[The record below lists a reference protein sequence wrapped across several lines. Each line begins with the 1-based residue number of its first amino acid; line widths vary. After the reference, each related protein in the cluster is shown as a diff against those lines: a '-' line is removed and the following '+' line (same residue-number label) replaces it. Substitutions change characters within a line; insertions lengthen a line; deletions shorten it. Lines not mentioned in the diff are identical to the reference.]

1 MERKKFDIRTD
12 AKLLLKRNEHLQ
24 KFIEPYSNENRTTY
38 IDYTSTPVIRYKIFD
53 GYDKLVTGFS
63 TKLGGVSRAHLYSLN
78 LSFTR
83 GDDAD
88 NVIENHKRFAKAVGY
103 DIERLVFSNQV
114 HGTNIRV
121 IDSEED
127 AGKGM
132 IKVSDIKEVDG
143 LVTNLPNIPLMTFY
157 ADCVPIYY
165 YDKVNNVIGLV
176 HSGWKGTVSNIA
188 GRMVQTMQE
197 VYNSNPSD
205 IICAIGPSICKSC
218 YEVDDVV
225 IDRVKEG
232 FNEEE
237 YKQIVEEKQDGKY
250 QLDLHLACK
259 INLMNAGILEKN
271 IAMPDLCTCCNNN
284 ILYSHRASNG
294 KRGNLAA
301 VIMLKE

>member
-24 KFIEPYSNENRTTY
+24 KFIEPYNNDNRTTY
-38 IDYTSTPVIRYKIFD
+38 IDYTSTPVIKYKIFD
-53 GYDKLVTGFS
+53 GYENLVTGFS
-63 TKLGGVSRAHLYSLN
+63 TKLGGVSKGHLYSLN
-78 LSFTR
+78 LSFSR
-83 GDDAD
+83 GDDNS

-103 DIERLVFSNQV
+103 DFTRLVFSNQV
-114 HGTNIRV
+114 HKTNIRV
-121 IDSEED
+121 IESDED

-165 YDKVNNVIGLV
+165 YDKVKNVIGLV

-188 GRMVQTMQE
+188 GKMIQTMKD
-197 VYNSNPSD
+197 VYNSETSD
-205 IICAIGPSICKSC
+205 IVCAIGPSICKNC

-225 IDRVKEG
+225 IDKVKESY
-232 FNEEE
+232 NEEE
-237 YKQIVEEKQDGKY
+237 YKMIVEEKQDGKY
-250 QLDLHLACK
+250 LFDLHLACK
-259 INLMNAGILEKN
+259 INLINSGVLEEN
-271 IAMPDLCTCCNNN
+271 IAMTDLCTCCNNN

-301 VIMLKE
+301 VMMLKE

>member
-1 MERKKFDIRTD
+1 
-12 AKLLLKRNEHLQ
+12 
-24 KFIEPYSNENRTTY
+24 
-38 IDYTSTPVIRYKIFD
+38 
-53 GYDKLVTGFS
+53 
-63 TKLGGVSRAHLYSLN
+63 
-78 LSFTR
+78 
-83 GDDAD
+83 
-88 NVIENHKRFAKAVGY
+88 
-103 DIERLVFSNQV
+103 
-114 HGTNIRV
+114 
-121 IDSEED
+121 
-127 AGKGM
+127 M

-197 VYNSNPSD
+197 VYNSNPAD

-225 IDRVKEG
+225 IDKAKES

-259 INLMNAGILEKN
+259 INLMNAGILAEN

>member
-197 VYNSNPSD
+197 VYNSNPAD

-225 IDRVKEG
+225 IDKAKES

-259 INLMNAGILEKN
+259 INLMNAGILAEN

>member
-1 MERKKFDIRTD
+1 MERKRFDIRTD

-24 KFIEPYSNENRTTY
+24 KFIEPYSNDNRTTY
-38 IDYTSTPVIRYKIFD
+38 IDYTSTPVIKYKIFD

-83 GDDAD
+83 GDEAD

-132 IKVSDIKEVDG
+132 IKVSAIKEVDG
-143 LVTNLPNIPLMTFY
+143 LVTNLSNIPLMTFY

-188 GRMVQTMQE
+188 GKMVQTMQE

-205 IICAIGPSICKSC
+205 IVCAIGPSICKNC

-225 IDRVKEG
+225 IDRVKES

-259 INLMNAGILEKN
+259 INLMNAGILEEN

>member
-1 MERKKFDIRTD
+1 MERKRFDIRTD

-24 KFIEPYSNENRTTY
+24 KFIEPYSNDNRTTY
-38 IDYTSTPVIRYKIFD
+38 IDYTSTPVIKYKIFD

-83 GDDAD
+83 GDEAD

-143 LVTNLPNIPLMTFY
+143 LVTNLSNIPLMTFY

-188 GRMVQTMQE
+188 GKMVQTMQE

-205 IICAIGPSICKSC
+205 IVCAIGPSICKNC

-225 IDRVKEG
+225 IDRVKES

-259 INLMNAGILEKN
+259 INLMNAGILEEN

>member
-143 LVTNLPNIPLMTFY
+143 LVTNLHNIPLMTFY

-188 GRMVQTMQE
+188 GKMVQTMQE
-197 VYNSNPSD
+197 VYNSNPAD
-205 IICAIGPSICKSC
+205 IICAIGPSICKNC

-225 IDRVKEG
+225 IDKAKES

-259 INLMNAGILEKN
+259 INLMNAGILAEN

>member
-38 IDYTSTPVIRYKIFD
+38 IDYTSTPVIIYKIFD

>member
-12 AKLLLKRNEHLQ
+12 AKLLLKRNKHLQ